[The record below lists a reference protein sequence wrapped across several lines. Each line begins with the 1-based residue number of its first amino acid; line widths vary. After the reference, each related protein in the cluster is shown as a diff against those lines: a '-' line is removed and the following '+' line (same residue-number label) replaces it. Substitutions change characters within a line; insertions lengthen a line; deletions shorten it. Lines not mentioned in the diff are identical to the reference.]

1 MSGWGVEVVAELLGW
16 LPSLL
21 GNYMRKYLVCMMSVD
36 QLLDVTG
43 ELNPRPMNE
52 PRSVGWAAMAEN
64 SLLDL
69 C

>member
-1 MSGWGVEVVAELLGW
+1 
-16 LPSLL
+16 
-21 GNYMRKYLVCMMSVD
+21 MRKYLVCMMSVD